1 MIKTNSYTPIRK
13 MPTAQEIDQQVKDA
27 AKAMEGKFLEE
38 MMKQMRSTVQDSEG
52 FIPTTQAEKIFR
64 EQLDQKYV
72 SQWSDK
78 GGLGLADMIY
88 QQIMDKYGE
97 KLGLRAPQMKPQG
110 PLPLHSNPKGIKIQN
125 SPEIKADSQNS
136 NKTSFMF
143 DLQKAAV
150 DLQDPSSN
158 QVLAPWSGSVAQIK
172 DMGTQEYLMDL
183 NHENGAT
190 SRIVFKGQ
198 PQVSQGQEVQAG
210 QKIGL
215 FSPEAKSLFWTIDV
229 GGSV

>member
-1 MIKTNSYTPIRK
+1 MIKTNSFTPIRK

-27 AKAMEGKFLEE
+27 SKAMEGKFLEE
-38 MMKQMRSTVQDSEG
+38 MMKQMRSTVHESEG
-52 FIPTTQAEKIFR
+52 FIPTSQAEKIFR

-72 SQWSDK
+72 SEWSDK

-97 KLGLRAPQMKPQG
+97 KLGLRVPQAKPQG
-110 PLPLHSNPKGIKIQN
+110 PIPLNANPKGLKIQN
-125 SPEIKADSQNS
+125 PQEQKSELRVPQKS
-136 NKTSFMF
+136 SFIF
-143 DLQKAAV
+143 DLQKSAI
-150 DLQDPSSN
+150 DLNDPSSN

-172 DMGTQEYLMDL
+172 ELGAQEYLVDL
-183 NHENGAT
+183 NHENGSA

-198 PQVSQGQEVQAG
+198 PEVSPGQEVQAG

-229 GGSV
+229 HESV